1 MTAIMSNSTT
11 LWKLFESSDCQSQH
25 FIFSWR
31 NLFITAMV
39 KQIIWNN
46 RTVESKKSDKIISF
60 KFSEIYADYMKNR
73 PMENF
78 DLSS

>member
-1 MTAIMSNSTT
+1 
-11 LWKLFESSDCQSQH
+11 
-25 FIFSWR
+25 
-31 NLFITAMV
+31 MV